1 MSHSH
6 DSEPEFE
13 KLSKAITEAVM
24 TSEKV
29 RKIVEEIQKKDE
41 ICPQSFM
48 VLVLKMQVLT
58 ESLEMKIE
66 QDNSVEKPVTKNE
79 VGRRPLKGHN
89 LSMDANF
96 PSVKSISKSSS
107 TNDSMQRIG
116 LRRTVLYFKPVSFFL
131 TVTVLMVTCAPAAK
145 PDSYRIAREQM
156 VRKRYQRSWNSRSC
170 DTRCNA
176 QSSKTPVCRT

>member
-29 RKIVEEIQKKDE
+29 RRVVEEIQKKDE

-58 ESLEMKIE
+58 ESLELEID
-66 QDNSVEKPVTKNE
+66 DNTVEKPATK
-79 VGRRPLKGHN
+79 
-89 LSMDANF
+89 
-96 PSVKSISKSSS
+96 
-107 TNDSMQRIG
+107 
-116 LRRTVLYFKPVSFFL
+116 KPKRKK
-131 TVTVLMVTCAPAAK
+131 AAK
-145 PDSYRIAREQM
+145 KPQYIDGQKLSQDEINFEEFRNKEFNTEGWL
-156 VRKRYQRSWNSRSC
+156 KDNGL
-170 DTRCNA
+170 TF
-176 QSSKTPVCRT
+176 

>member
-29 RKIVEEIQKKDE
+29 RRVVEEIQKKDE

-58 ESLEMKIE
+58 ESLELDI
-66 QDNSVEKPVTKNE
+66 DSNTVEEPATKKPK
-79 VGRRPLKGHN
+79 RK
-89 LSMDANF
+89 
-96 PSVKSISKSSS
+96 K
-107 TNDSMQRIG
+107 
-116 LRRTVLYFKPVSFFL
+116 
-131 TVTVLMVTCAPAAK
+131 AAK
-145 PDSYRIAREQM
+145 KPQYIDGQKLSQDEIKFQEFRNKEFNTEDWL
-156 VRKRYQRSWNSRSC
+156 KDNGL
-170 DTRCNA
+170 TF
-176 QSSKTPVCRT
+176 

>member
-29 RKIVEEIQKKDE
+29 RRVVEEIQKKDE

-58 ESLEMKIE
+58 ESLELEID
-66 QDNSVEKPVTKNE
+66 DNSEEKPATK
-79 VGRRPLKGHN
+79 
-89 LSMDANF
+89 
-96 PSVKSISKSSS
+96 
-107 TNDSMQRIG
+107 
-116 LRRTVLYFKPVSFFL
+116 KPKRKK
-131 TVTVLMVTCAPAAK
+131 AAK
-145 PDSYRIAREQM
+145 KPQYIDGQKLSQDEINFEEFRNKEFNTEDWL
-156 VRKRYQRSWNSRSC
+156 KDNGL
-170 DTRCNA
+170 TF
-176 QSSKTPVCRT
+176 

>member
-24 TSEKV
+24 TSEKI

-58 ESLEMKIE
+58 ESLELDVE
-66 QDNSVEKPVTKNE
+66 QGGISEKPTAPKKT
-79 VGRRPLKGHN
+79 RK
-89 LSMDANF
+89 
-96 PSVKSISKSSS
+96 KSSQKS
-107 TNDSMQRIG
+107 QFIDGRKLSKHEVAFEEFRSKQFDSDNWLKKNR
-116 LRRTVLYFKPVSFFL
+116 L
-131 TVTVLMVTCAPAAK
+131 TF
-145 PDSYRIAREQM
+145 
-156 VRKRYQRSWNSRSC
+156 
-170 DTRCNA
+170 
-176 QSSKTPVCRT
+176 

>member
-29 RKIVEEIQKKDE
+29 RRVVEEIQKKDE

-58 ESLEMKIE
+58 ESLELEID
-66 QDNSVEKPVTKNE
+66 DNTEEKPATK
-79 VGRRPLKGHN
+79 
-89 LSMDANF
+89 
-96 PSVKSISKSSS
+96 
-107 TNDSMQRIG
+107 
-116 LRRTVLYFKPVSFFL
+116 KPKRKK
-131 TVTVLMVTCAPAAK
+131 AAK
-145 PDSYRIAREQM
+145 KPQYIDGQKLSQDEINFEEFRNKEFNTEDWL
-156 VRKRYQRSWNSRSC
+156 KDNGL
-170 DTRCNA
+170 TF
-176 QSSKTPVCRT
+176 

>member
-58 ESLEMKIE
+58 ESLELEVE
-66 QDNSVEKPVTKNE
+66 QDNASRKPITKRPGRKKAPEKSQYID
-79 VGRRPLKGHN
+79 GRK
-89 LSMDANF
+89 LSKREIDFEEFLNKRF
-96 PSVKSISKSSS
+96 DSKSWLKE
-107 TNDSMQRIG
+107 NG
-116 LRRTVLYFKPVSFFL
+116 LIL
-131 TVTVLMVTCAPAAK
+131 
-145 PDSYRIAREQM
+145 
-156 VRKRYQRSWNSRSC
+156 
-170 DTRCNA
+170 
-176 QSSKTPVCRT
+176 